1 MNIPANFLEII
12 SLHKDCTE
20 ILLQKASKLDASDI
34 ELGSSPDEVKIR
46 RMVSDVMSEIFLM
59 RGFVRLTQLGK
70 IALFGTMK
78 PRHDIGQLVA
88 ARLARRFPGTMIILG
103 NSERS
108 WLALHDGKETH
119 NVLGG
124 PLNQTVAEISRLSKC
139 WKAQD
144 AGKLWETYYYS
155 QYCEERKNKKYF
167 DSNMPKK
174 YLKAAGLFMEG
185 KDRNRKLD
193 EF

>member
-1 MNIPANFLEII
+1 MIIPANFLEII

-34 ELGSSPDEVKIR
+34 ELGSSTDELKLR

-70 IALFGTMK
+70 IGLFGYMK
-78 PRHDIGQLVA
+78 PRHDVGRIVA

-103 NSERS
+103 NNERS
-108 WLALHDGKETH
+108 WLALHDGKNTH
-119 NVLGG
+119 HSFGG
-124 PLNQTVAEISRLSKC
+124 PLKSTVDEISGLSESGKS
-139 WKAQD
+139 QD

-167 DSNMPKK
+167 DSSMPKK
-174 YLKAAGLFMEG
+174 YLRAAGLFMEG
-185 KDRNRKLD
+185 KERNRKLD